1 MKTKCDC
8 FQAFFDGT
16 QNFNFCICMYYV
28 GFMFIC
34 ILYIRLVF
42 KQKLTCCFQDFLN
55 YLDSS
60 AGTGKIAANDRSNLS
75 QAKPQHH
82 FQELIETEAELEK
95 LTSTMQAFQKHP
107 VPPPRKV

>member
-1 MKTKCDC
+1 MGTLI
-8 FQAFFDGT
+8 FFV
-16 QNFNFCICMYYV
+16 YV
-28 GFMFIC
+28 CTIVLC
-34 ILYIRLVF
+34 RIHVYVYLYIRLVF

-60 AGTGKIAANDRSNLS
+60 AGTGKIAPIDRSNLS